1 MNDAQHADDLDDSGG
16 YDLAP
21 EQASG
26 ARPAPTPGSSAHASK
41 PDSKPGSGPESTN
54 RATVRRHAAVA
65 TSDSSGRAAKTE
77 KGDDEASDAEGDD
90 EATEGSLAPPISRET
105 NAQLWLV
112 VAGVS
117 LALISISFLAG
128 APQLSLP
135 VPTEESTRIPE
146 LGFLERVTGVARTA
160 VYMPLATLA
169 AVFGI
174 LCLAFVRQRPVGDV
188 AGLFSKCAA
197 IVGVGMLVWLV
208 PSDIRFVKQLLNV
221 LGAPML
227 AGAMSV
233 PIFRIPPRDAA
244 IATMCSV
251 VGMMLL
257 VLTAMI
263 VVWATGA

>member
-1 MNDAQHADDLDDSGG
+1 MHDAQDTDERDDSGG

-21 EQASG
+21 DQASKPPFSATPPAAR
-26 ARPAPTPGSSAHASK
+26 ARPAATPAPQRAPAQKPLLDSA
-41 PDSKPGSGPESTN
+41 DES
-54 RATVRRHAAVA
+54 A
-65 TSDSSGRAAKTE
+65 
-77 KGDDEASDAEGDD
+77 DADALD
-90 EATEGSLAPPISRET
+90 ADTEGSLAPPISREA
-105 NAQLWLV
+105 NPQLWLV
-112 VAGVS
+112 VAGVC

-135 VPTEESTRIPE
+135 VPTEEGTRVPE
-146 LGFLERVTGVARTA
+146 LGFLERVVGIARTV

-188 AGLFSKCAA
+188 AAMFAKCAA

-208 PSDIRFVKQLLNV
+208 PSDIRIVKQLLNV
-221 LGAPML
+221 LGAPIL

-233 PIFRIPPRDAA
+233 PLFRLSPRDAA
-244 IATMCSV
+244 VATMCSV

-257 VLTAMI
+257 VLTAMV

>member
-1 MNDAQHADDLDDSGG
+1 MNDAQNTDERDESGG

-21 EQASG
+21 EQAAKSPSAG
-26 ARPAPTPGSSAHASK
+26 TPPAARARTP
-41 PDSKPGSGPESTN
+41 
-54 RATVRRHAAVA
+54 A
-65 TSDSSGRAAKTE
+65 TSAPQRAPAQKPLLDSA
-77 KGDDEASDAEGDD
+77 DESADADALD
-90 EATEGSLAPPISRET
+90 ADTEGSLAPPISREA
-105 NAQLWLV
+105 NPQLWLV
-112 VAGVS
+112 VAGVC
-117 LALISISFLAG
+117 LALIAISFLAG

-135 VPTEESTRIPE
+135 VPTEEGTRVPE
-146 LGFLERVTGVARTA
+146 LGFLERVVGIARTV

-188 AGLFSKCAA
+188 AAMFAKCAA

-208 PSDIRFVKQLLNV
+208 PSDIRIVKQLLNV
-221 LGAPML
+221 LGAPIL

-233 PIFRIPPRDAA
+233 PLFRLSPRDAA
-244 IATMCSV
+244 VATMCSV

-257 VLTAMI
+257 VLTAMV

>member
-1 MNDAQHADDLDDSGG
+1 MHDAQNIDERDESGG

-21 EQASG
+21 EQAAKSPSAG
-26 ARPAPTPGSSAHASK
+26 TPPAARARTP
-41 PDSKPGSGPESTN
+41 
-54 RATVRRHAAVA
+54 A
-65 TSDSSGRAAKTE
+65 TSAPQRAPAQKPLLDSA
-77 KGDDEASDAEGDD
+77 DESADADALD
-90 EATEGSLAPPISRET
+90 ADTEGSLAPPISREA
-105 NAQLWLV
+105 NPQLWLV
-112 VAGVS
+112 VAGVC

-135 VPTEESTRIPE
+135 VPTEEGTRVPE
-146 LGFLERVTGVARTA
+146 LGFLERVVGIARTV

-188 AGLFSKCAA
+188 AAMFAKCAA

-208 PSDIRFVKQLLNV
+208 PSDIRIVKQLLNV
-221 LGAPML
+221 LGAPIL

-233 PIFRIPPRDAA
+233 PLFRLSPRDAA
-244 IATMCSV
+244 VATMCSV

-257 VLTAMI
+257 VLTAMV

>member
-1 MNDAQHADDLDDSGG
+1 MNDAQNTDERDESGG

-21 EQASG
+21 EQAAKSPSAG
-26 ARPAPTPGSSAHASK
+26 TPPAARARPAPAAAPQRAPAQKPLLDSA
-41 PDSKPGSGPESTN
+41 DESADTD
-54 RATVRRHAAVA
+54 AADDA
-65 TSDSSGRAAKTE
+65 D
-77 KGDDEASDAEGDD
+77 GD
-90 EATEGSLAPPISRET
+90 GSLAPPISREA
-105 NAQLWLV
+105 NPQLWLV
-112 VAGVS
+112 VAGVC

-135 VPTEESTRIPE
+135 VPTEEGTRVPE
-146 LGFLERVTGVARTA
+146 LGFLERVVGVARTV

-188 AGLFSKCAA
+188 AALFAKCAA

-208 PSDIRFVKQLLNV
+208 PSDIRIVKQLLNV
-221 LGAPML
+221 LGAPIL

-233 PIFRIPPRDAA
+233 PLFRLSPRDAA
-244 IATMCSV
+244 VATMCSV

-257 VLTAMI
+257 VLTAMV